1 MNLTIWWIL
10 KNFTITELT
19 SSTDYIFIVKSK
31 DEAGNLS
38 AASNQQT
45 ITTKTSSNKL
55 NSITNYYIIINSSI
69 LGCSR

>member
-10 KNFTITELT
+10 KNYTITGAS

-45 ITTKTSSNKL
+45 ITTKPAATNLTASQTTTSNQQF
-55 NSITNYYIIINSSI
+55 Y